1 MELTARGAWEVASA
15 GTVALVGVVML
26 ALFLHDR
33 RQASIPPVPEPVY
46 AEDWRDWGVSGI
58 RMGPPD
64 GPMVVAVFSDFR
76 CPYCR
81 DLVPILDSLVEEF
94 RPQVTIEFH
103 HYPLSLQGLSVLS
116 AVAAE
121 CADQQGRFWELY
133 RTLFRHFDSVEVR
146 AWEVLASEAGVG
158 DLTRF
163 GACIEE
169 PSEAFARIAGG
180 RALGERVGV
189 RGVPSVW
196 INGELF
202 RGERSLAALRKK
214 VEELG
219 FSASGR

>member
-1 MELTARGAWEVASA
+1 LRQGLRSAWDVASA
-15 GTVALVGVVML
+15 GVVALVAVTML
-26 ALFLHDR
+26 MLFLHDR
-33 RQASIPPVPEPVY
+33 RQASIPPDSEPVY
-46 AEDWRDWGVSGI
+46 AEDWRDWQASGI
-58 RMGPPD
+58 RLGAAYA
-64 GPMVVAVFSDFR
+64 PMVVAVFSDFR

-81 DLVPILDSLVEEF
+81 DLVPVLDSLVEEF
-94 RPQVTIEFH
+94 RPQVSLEFH
-103 HYPLSLQGLSVLS
+103 HYPLSPQGLSVLS

-121 CADQQGRFWELY
+121 CADQQGRFWEMY
-133 RTLFRHFDSVEVR
+133 RTLFRHFDSVGVR

-158 DLTRF
+158 DVTRF
-163 GACIEE
+163 GACIQE

-214 VEELG
+214 AEELG
-219 FSASGR
+219 LSASKG